1 MRHLVKKNMKKITA
15 AITGVQGYVPDTI
28 MSNEDLAKIV
38 DTSDEWITSRTGIKE
53 RRILKEG
60 ASSDMAAAAARQ
72 LLDKMGIDPLEID
85 LVLVATVTPDYPFPS
100 TANVVCD
107 KVGMT
112 NAWGYDLIAACSG
125 FIYALST
132 GAQFIETGR
141 HKKVLVIG
149 VDKMTSILDYQDR
162 TTCVIFGDGAG
173 AVLLEPNEE
182 GLGVQDFILKSDG
195 SGRQYL
201 IQPGGG
207 SANPPSHDTVDQR
220 LHFVKQ
226 EGKQVFKFAVTN
238 MAEVSA
244 EIMEKNNL
252 SSEDVDW
259 LVPHQANLRIIDATA
274 DRMGLSK
281 EKVMINIQK
290 YGNTTAGTLPLCLW
304 DYENQ
309 LKKGDNL
316 ILSAFG
322 GGFTWGAVYLK
333 WAYDPK

>member
-1 MRHLVKKNMKKITA
+1 LKKK
-15 AITGVQGYVPDTI
+15 
-28 MSNEDLAKIV
+28 
-38 DTSDEWITSRTGIKE
+38 
-53 RRILKEG
+53 
-60 ASSDMAAAAARQ
+60 
-72 LLDKMGIDPLEID
+72 GIDPLEIE
-85 LVLVATVTPDYPFPS
+85 LVIVATVTPDYQFPS

-107 KVGMT
+107 KVGMK
-112 NAWGYDLIAACSG
+112 NAWGYDSIAACSG

-141 HKKVLVIG
+141 HKKVIVVG

-182 GLGVQDFILKSDG
+182 GLGVMDFILRSDG

-201 IQPGGG
+201 IQPAGG
-207 SANPPSHDTVDQR
+207 SALPPSHDTIDER
-220 LHFVKQ
+220 LHYVKQ
-226 EGKQVFKFAVTN
+226 EGKAVFKFAVTN

-274 DRMGLSK
+274 ERMGLPK
-281 EKVMINIQK
+281 EKVMINIHR
-290 YGNTTAGTLPLCLW
+290 YGNTTAGTLPLCMW
-304 DYENQ
+304 DYEKQ
-309 LKKGDNL
+309 LKKGDTL

-333 WAYDPK
+333 WAYNS

>member
-1 MRHLVKKNMKKITA
+1 MSKITA
-15 AITGVQGYVPDTI
+15 AITGVCGYLPDEVVT
-28 MSNEDLAKIV
+28 NEDLAKIV

-53 RRILKEG
+53 RRILRDG
-60 ASSDMAAAAARQ
+60 ASSDMGAGAIKG
-72 LLDKMGIDPLEID
+72 LLEKTNTNPLDID
-85 LVLVATVTPDYPFPS
+85 LVICATVTPDYPFPS
-100 TANVVCD
+100 TANVITD
-107 KVGMT
+107 KAGLS
-112 NAWGYDLIAACSG
+112 NAWGFDLIAACSG

-132 GAQFIETGR
+132 ASSFIESGKY
-141 HKKVLVIG
+141 KKIIVVG
-149 VDKMTSILDYQDR
+149 VDKMSSILDYEDR

-173 AVLLEPNEE
+173 AVLLEPNTE
-182 GLGVQDFILKSDG
+182 GLGIQDSILRSDG

-207 SANPPSHDTVDQR
+207 SANPPTHETVDQR
-220 LHFVKQ
+220 MHFVKQ

-244 EIMEKNNL
+244 EIMERNNL
-252 SSEDVDW
+252 TSDDVDW

-274 DRMGLSK
+274 NRMGLPS
-281 EKVMINIQK
+281 EKVMVNIQR

-304 DYENQ
+304 DWESQ

-333 WAYDPK
+333 WAYNS